1 MKLDFFY
8 SFNKFFVVF
17 CPSEQIYDLFQIIFR
32 IGTSAESLPHK
43 EYGFQLALAQQQI
56 LPPCAGL
63 LDVNRRKYPLFRQM
77 PVKYK
82 LHIAGPLEFLEH
94 DVIHP
99 APRIDQRCGKNR
111 QASALSH
118 ISGRAKEPFW
128 HVERCRVQA
137 ARKSTSARGNREI
150 VCSGKSCDAV
160 EENDYII
167 SPFNQPLRPLNDHLR
182 YPLMVFR

>member
-82 LHIAGPLEFLEH
+82 LHIAGSRPPERVRPLGVTVRLY
-94 DVIHP
+94 
-99 APRIDQRCGKNR
+99 AL
-111 QASALSH
+111 ASLVMLSRRT
-118 ISGRAKEPFW
+118 ITSSPP
-128 HVERCRVQA
+128 
-137 ARKSTSARGNREI
+137 STSRFARSMTISDTLLWFSGN
-150 VCSGKSCDAV
+150 SSNV
-160 EENDYII
+160 E
-167 SPFNQPLRPLNDHLR
+167 
-182 YPLMVFR
+182 